1 MKKFFSA
8 MFALVLFGTC
18 MPASV
23 HAAYPERPITMIVP
37 FGAGGAT
44 DIVARFIGDHLS
56 RRLGKTVI
64 IKNIVGTSGILG
76 TSNLADSKPDGY
88 TIGLVPIAPL
98 VMQPVFRETSYSL
111 QDFCSIARVTNDPL
125 YLEVSAN
132 SPIRNLADMEK
143 AVREAPG
150 RYYYGHLGQ
159 GSQIHLALAHLYKV
173 MNLDL
178 KSVVFKGDADAMQ
191 AMAADRMHFYVSLPS
206 ILGRYDIRPVAVLSE
221 NRDPNQPDVPTA
233 REQGVDVVYTQW
245 MALVGPKG
253 IPSDIVRLL
262 SDTFAEICNDPEY
275 IKELASLNTSPAF
288 LPAEENQKFM
298 EAEQEH
304 YRKVMPEIY
313 GK

>member
-1 MKKFFSA
+1 MKKLLSA
-8 MFALVLFGTC
+8 MLVLVLFGTC
-18 MPASV
+18 MPIKAE
-23 HAAYPERPITMIVP
+23 AAYPERPITMIVP

-44 DIVARFIGDHLS
+44 DIVARFIGNHLS
-56 RRLGKTVI
+56 KRLGETVI
-64 IKNIVGTSGILG
+64 VKNIVGTSGILG

-88 TIGLVPIAPL
+88 TIGLIPIAPL

-111 QDFCSIARVTNDPL
+111 KDFCSIARVTNDPL
-125 YLEVSAN
+125 YFEVSKN
-132 SPIRNLADMEK
+132 SPIMNLADMEK
-143 AVREAPG
+143 AVRKDPG
-150 RYYYGHLGQ
+150 KYYYGHLGQ

-178 KSVVFKGDADAMQ
+178 KSVVFKGDSDAMQ

-206 ILGRYDIRPVAVLSE
+206 ILGRYDIRPIAVLSE
-221 NRDPNQPDVPTA
+221 KRDPNQPDVPTA

-253 IPSDIVRLL
+253 IPADIVKLL
-262 SDTFAEICNDPEY
+262 SDTFADISNDPEY
-275 IKELASLNTSPAF
+275 IKDLASLNTFPAF

-298 EAEQEH
+298 EAEEEL
-304 YRKVMPEIY
+304 YKKVMPEIY